1 MVIFKLAVQFNRSA
15 RFACNEQVLQ
25 KVGYSLNVLPGT
37 TAE

>member
-1 MVIFKLAVQFNRSA
+1 MVIFKLAVPFNRSA
-15 RFACNEQVLQ
+15 KVAYNEQVLQ